1 MRVGY
6 GGNRMRCGPTA
17 GQNAGMLSDHW
28 PLLGLRLHT
37 DRLELRLPSDEEL
50 AELGD
55 VAAAGLHEPDRMPFL
70 SAWTDVPPA
79 QRARAV
85 VQQHWLRRGTWSPDH
100 WALTLVVF
108 AQGRPIGVQAVS
120 AEDFA
125 VTREVRTGSWLGLAH
140 QGRGFGREMRSA
152 VLHLAFAGLGAE
164 EATSAAF
171 TDNPASLAVSARL
184 GYRPDGV
191 QRDNVQG
198 RLRVTRRLRLSRA
211 DWERT
216 DRPAVELT
224 GLGPCLPEF
233 GLGPQE

>member
-1 MRVGY
+1 MRDG
-6 GGNRMRCGPTA
+6 RTA

-28 PLLGLRLHT
+28 PLLGLRLRT

-50 AELGD
+50 ADLGD
-55 VAAAGLHEPDRMPFL
+55 VAAAGVHEPDRMPFL
-70 SAWTDVPPA
+70 SGWTDVPPA

-85 VQQHWLRRGTWSPDH
+85 VQQHWLRRGTWSPAD

-108 AQGRPIGVQAVS
+108 DEGRPVGVQTVS
-120 AEDFA
+120 AKGFA

-140 QGRGFGREMRSA
+140 QGHGFGREMRAA
-152 VLHLAFAGLGAE
+152 VLHLAFSGLGAE

-184 GYRPDGV
+184 GYRPDGI
-191 QRDNVQG
+191 QRDDVQG
-198 RLRVTRRLRLSRA
+198 RPRVSQRLRLSRA
-211 DWERT
+211 DWERA
-216 DRPAVELT
+216 DRPAVELG

-233 GLGPQE
+233 GLAPLE